1 MSELGSIDST
11 SLNSC
16 LSEYWYLWTVTSIGM
31 VLMTCVDAVVTF
43 ILLKKF
49 FKTPKIG
56 PKRFMNPTNESKRLL
71 FYII

>member
-1 MSELGSIDST
+1 MAEFGTVDSEN
-11 SLNSC
+11 LNSC

-56 PKRFMNPTNESKRLL
+56 PKRFMKPTNESKKN
-71 FYII
+71 FFFV